1 MREEHLNSNHTRR
14 LSVTCRHI
22 DKLLAD
28 MEHALGVA
36 SSRNAFPEYL
46 PDITPTQ
53 RRVIED
59 YIARLRAQLT
69 KVLDGQGVERP
80 RPFIPV
86 SRSLHTS
93 LTFVAIAA
101 EELQP
106 KYMSG
111 YGAVPSSVAVELSG
125 IAGELLSVTR
135 QLDQYITRRAGENLQ
150 ARLAR
155 LEQTGDEIARLQQLE
170 KIIDEQGLVEFRSQ
184 LAMILDRLEDNT
196 FEIAVF
202 GRVSSGKSSLLNA
215 ALLTNVL
222 PVGVTPITA
231 VPTRIAY
238 GARPCV
244 SVWLANRPPERF
256 EIEKLS
262 EFVAEQ
268 SNPGNEK
275 LVTRIVLQ
283 IPSPR
288 LRDGVVFVDTPG
300 LGSLAARGAA
310 ETLAYLPRCDQGFVL
325 IDTGSTIT
333 PDDLRTIQLLYV
345 AGIPASVLLSKA
357 DLLPADDLSRMMD
370 YVRKQI
376 STELGLETSVYAV
389 SALAANGDLL
399 SRWFEA
405 SIEPLYQQRQALKM
419 RSIRRKIGMLRRSV
433 AATLNTRLRLPS
445 DAMPLGV
452 DDLRGVESRLRQ
464 ASGRLQ
470 EGRSALRRIADKIGE
485 LCPAA
490 LKTAASV
497 LVDRWIHPA
506 GNSDT
511 ERSVVDAVNQEV
523 KDKVKVLHTLLS
535 SLVSELYDSLLSSAN
550 MLHLSDKPVAE
561 DFSDLL
567 RETPA
572 FDLGHVTL
580 DLKRPQFALLFGREF
595 ARRRTA
601 EQLARSIG
609 LQVLRSLSVYRQL
622 SYDWLDKTLG
632 QIQRRFDAYATSYR
646 VQVGR
651 MMDSHDL
658 SSEQEQAIRQALEKL
673 QWNDNEGTVP
683 LDSSGIGSGSRATE
697 SERSPI
703 WSSI

>member
-1 MREEHLNSNHTRR
+1 MPEEYLNSNHARR

-28 MEHALGVA
+28 MEQAMSVA
-36 SSRNAFPEYL
+36 SSRNAFPDCL

-53 RRVIED
+53 RRVIDD

-69 KVLDGQGVERP
+69 RVLDGQGIGRP
-80 RPFIPV
+80 RPFIPA

-93 LTFVAIAA
+93 LTFIAIAA

-111 YGAVPSSVAVELSG
+111 YGAVPPSVAVELNG
-125 IAGELLSVTR
+125 IAGELLSLTR
-135 QLDQYITRRAGENLQ
+135 QLDQYITCGTRENLQ
-150 ARLAR
+150 ARLLR
-155 LEQTGDEIARLQQLE
+155 LGQTGDEIVLLQQLE
-170 KIIDEQGLVEFRSQ
+170 NIINEQGLVEFRSQ
-184 LAMILDRLEDNT
+184 LSMILDRLEDNT

-215 ALLTNVL
+215 ALETDAL
-222 PVGVTPITA
+222 PVGVTPVTA

-238 GARPCV
+238 GIRPCV
-244 SVWLANRPPERF
+244 RVWLANRPPERV
-256 EIEKLS
+256 EVSRLS

-325 IDTGSTIT
+325 IDAGSTIT
-333 PDDLRTIQLLYV
+333 PDDLRTIQLLYE

-357 DLLPADDLSRMMD
+357 DLLPADDLSRMTE

-376 STELGLETSVYAV
+376 STELALETSVCAV

-399 SRWFEA
+399 SRWFEE
-405 SIEPLYQQRQALKM
+405 SIEPLYKQRLSLKM
-419 RSIRRKIGMLRRSV
+419 PSIRRKIGMLRESM

-445 DAMPLGV
+445 GAMLLAV

-485 LCPAA
+485 LSPAA

-511 ERSVVDAVNQEV
+511 ERAVVDAVNQTV
-523 KDKVKVLHTLLS
+523 QTKVKVLHTLLS
-535 SLVSELYDSLLSSAN
+535 SLVAELYDSLLSSAN
-550 MLHLSDKPVAE
+550 MLHLSGKPLAE

-580 DLKRPQFALLFGREF
+580 EIERPQFAMFFGHEF
-595 ARRRTA
+595 VRRRTA
-601 EQLARSIG
+601 ERLARSIG
-609 LQVLRSLSVYRQL
+609 LQVSRSLSVYRQL
-622 SYDWLDKTLG
+622 AYDWLETTLG
-632 QIQRRFDAYATSYR
+632 EIQRQFDAYATSYR
-646 VQVGR
+646 AQVQR
-651 MMDSHDL
+651 TIDSPDV
-658 SSEQEQAIRQALEKL
+658 SNGQEQTIRQALEKL
-673 QWNDNEGTVP
+673 QWNDNEGTVR
-683 LDSSGIGSGSRATE
+683 LDSSGIGSGKRAAK
-697 SERSPI
+697 SERSPR